1 MKVLLLITGVIATFC
16 VPTAPFL
23 SLLVALPCL
32 AGALFV
38 QLTEEGRH

>member
-1 MKVLLLITGVIATFC
+1 MKTLLLVTGVVATFC

-38 QLTEEGRH
+38 QMTEEGRH

>member
-1 MKVLLLITGVIATFC
+1 MKAFLLAIGIVATFC
-16 VPTAPFL
+16 VPTAPAI

-32 AGALFV
+32 AGALLI

>member
-1 MKVLLLITGVIATFC
+1 MKAFLLAIGIVATFC

-32 AGALFV
+32 AGALLI

>member
-1 MKVLLLITGVIATFC
+1 MKTVLLVTGLIATFC

-38 QLTEEGRH
+38 QLTEEGRR